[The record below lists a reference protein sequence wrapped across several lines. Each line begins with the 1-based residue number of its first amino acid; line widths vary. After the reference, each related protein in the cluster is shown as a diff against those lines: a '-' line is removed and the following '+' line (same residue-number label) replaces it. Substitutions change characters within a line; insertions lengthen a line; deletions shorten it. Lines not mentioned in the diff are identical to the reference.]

1 MPNKDKMSLLEENL
15 KRLLPNYEISV
26 HKDADSVGSDTQ
38 IRIIPIQ
45 NVKGFEF
52 EAAFFFGV
60 DTLEKEDPEMFERY
74 VYVGSTRAATYLA
87 FIAEETIPSVFRALD
102 QTYTKDWSWKSN
114 FFKKIF
120 KMSLTFKNVTITSVN
135 VNYILE

>member
-1 MPNKDKMSLLEENL
+1 MPNKDKMSLVEENL

-38 IRIIPIQ
+38 IRIFPIQ

-102 QTYTKDWSWKSN
+102 QTYAKDWS
-114 FFKKIF
+114 
-120 KMSLTFKNVTITSVN
+120 
-135 VNYILE
+135 